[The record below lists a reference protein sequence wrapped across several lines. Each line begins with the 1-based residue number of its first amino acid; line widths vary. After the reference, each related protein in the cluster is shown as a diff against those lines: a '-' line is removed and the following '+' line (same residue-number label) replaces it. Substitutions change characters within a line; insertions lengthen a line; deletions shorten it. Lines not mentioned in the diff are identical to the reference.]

1 MWKRYFGDR
10 AFYKKLMLIALPIM
24 IQNGVTNFVSLL
36 DNLMVGQIG
45 TEQMSGV
52 AIANQ
57 LIFVYN
63 LFVFGGVSGAGIFGA
78 QFFGKKDY
86 EGVKHT
92 FQFKFVLCGLIT
104 LAAILIMWVG
114 GDQLIALYLHSGGD
128 DGNLKSTL
136 LYGEQYLHIMLVGLV
151 GFFFSQLYASTLR
164 ESGETILPLIAGMTA
179 VGVNLVLDYG
189 LIFGKLG
196 LPQMGVQGA
205 ALATVIAR
213 FAEIIILILL
223 IRIKRAK
230 FPFMFG
236 LYRGWNMS
244 KKLVGNMLKKGI
256 PLVINEGMWGFGM
269 AFLTQI
275 YSQRGLAV
283 VAGLNISNTMQNL
296 FNVVFL
302 AMGNAIGIIIGQKL
316 GAGKMEEAVEDDRK
330 LIVFTEIL
338 VVFTALGVIAL
349 SRVVPN
355 LYNTT
360 DNVRELASSFM
371 VVAGLSQPI
380 FALMNSI
387 YFTLRS
393 GGNTVVTFLF
403 DSGFLWAV
411 EITLAYALCRF
422 TGLNIV
428 TIFFMVNYSEII
440 KCIIG
445 FVLLKK
451 GVWINNIVGD
461 M

>member
-371 VVAGLSQPI
+371 VVAGLSLPI

>member
-316 GAGKMEEAVEDDRK
+316 GAGEN
-330 LIVFTEIL
+330 
-338 VVFTALGVIAL
+338 G
-349 SRVVPN
+349 
-355 LYNTT
+355 
-360 DNVRELASSFM
+360 
-371 VVAGLSQPI
+371 
-380 FALMNSI
+380 
-387 YFTLRS
+387 RS
-393 GGNTVVTFLF
+393 GG
-403 DSGFLWAV
+403 
-411 EITLAYALCRF
+411 R
-422 TGLNIV
+422 
-428 TIFFMVNYSEII
+428 
-440 KCIIG
+440 
-445 FVLLKK
+445 
-451 GVWINNIVGD
+451 
-461 M
+461 

>member
-1 MWKRYFGDR
+1 MWKRYFGDK
-10 AFYKKLMLIALPIM
+10 AFYKMVLLIALPIM
-24 IQNGVTNFVSLL
+24 AQNGITNFVSLL

-63 LFVFGGVSGAGIFGA
+63 LCIFGGVSGAGIFGA

-92 FQFKFVLCGLIT
+92 FQFKCILCGVIT
-104 LAAILIMWVG
+104 LAAILIMVIG
-114 GDQLIALYLHSGGD
+114 GEQLISFYLHSGGN
-128 DGNLKSTL
+128 DGDLELTL
-136 LYGEQYLHIMLVGLV
+136 VYGKQYLHIMMVGLI
-151 GFFFSQLYASTLR
+151 GFFFSQLYSSTLR
-164 ESGETILPLIAGMTA
+164 ESGETVLPMIAGMIA

-189 LIFGKLG
+189 MIFGKLG
-196 LPQMGVQGA
+196 FPELGVRGA
-205 ALATVIAR
+205 AIATVIAR
-213 FAEIIILILL
+213 FAEFVVIVLL
-223 IRIKRAK
+223 TYMKRAK
-230 FPFMFG
+230 FSFMVG
-236 LYRGWNMS
+236 LYRGW
-244 KKLVGNMLKKGI
+244 KLPRDLAFHMLRKGI
-256 PLVINEGMWGFGM
+256 PLTINEGLWGFGM

-283 VAGLNISNTMQNL
+283 IAGLNISNTMQNL

-302 AMGNAIGIIIGQKL
+302 AMGSAIGIIIGQRL
-316 GAGKMEEAVEDDRK
+316 GAGQMKEAVEDDRK

-338 VVFTALGVIAL
+338 VVFTAIGVIAL
-349 SRVVPN
+349 SRVIPN
-355 LYNTT
+355 FYNTT
-360 DNVRELASSFM
+360 DNVRQLASSFM
-371 VVAGLSQPI
+371 VVAGLALPI

-393 GGNTVVTFLF
+393 GGKTLITFLF

-411 EITLAYALCRF
+411 EVTLAYVLCKF

-428 TIFFMVNYSEII
+428 TIFFLVNYSEII

-445 FVLLKK
+445 FILLKK
-451 GVWINNIVGD
+451 GVWINNIVD
-461 M
+461 K

>member
-10 AFYKKLMLIALPIM
+10 AFYKKVMLIALPIM
-24 IQNGVTNFVSLL
+24 IQNGITNFVSLL

-63 LFVFGGVSGAGIFGA
+63 LFIFGGVSGAGIFGA

-92 FQFKFVLCGLIT
+92 FQFKLVLCGFLT
-104 LAAILIMWVG
+104 LAAILVMWIG
-114 GDQLIALYLHSGGD
+114 GEQLISLYLHSGGE
-128 DGNLKSTL
+128 DGNLALTL
-136 LYGEQYLHIMLVGLV
+136 MYGKQYLHIMMAGLV

-164 ESGETILPLIAGMTA
+164 ESGETVLPLIAGMAA

-196 LPQMGVQGA
+196 LPQMGVRGA
-205 ALATVIAR
+205 AIATVIAR
-213 FAEIIILILL
+213 FAEIAILILM
-223 IRIKRAK
+223 IRIKSAK

-236 LYRGWNMS
+236 LYRGWNMQRQ
-244 KKLVGNMLKKGI
+244 LAANMLKKGI
-256 PLVINEGMWGFGM
+256 PLMVNEGLWGFGM
-269 AFLTQI
+269 AFLTQL

-283 VAGLNISNTMQNL
+283 VAGLNISNTIQSL

-302 AMGNAIGIIIGQKL
+302 AMGSAIGIIIGQRL
-316 GAGKMEEAVEDDRK
+316 GAGQLEEAVEDDRK

-338 VVFTALGVIAL
+338 VIFTALGVIAM
-349 SRVVPN
+349 SRIVPGF
-355 LYNTT
+355 YNTT
-360 DNVRELASSFM
+360 DNVREIASSFM
-371 VVAGLSQPI
+371 VVSGLALPI

-393 GGNTVVTFLF
+393 GGKTVVTFLF

-411 EITLAYALCRF
+411 EVTLAYTLCRF

-428 TIFFMVNYSEII
+428 AIYFIVNYSEII

-451 GVWINNIVGD
+451 GVWVNNIVGD
-461 M
+461 A

>member
-371 VVAGLSQPI
+371 VVAGLALPI